1 MNIPSWVLGTGS
13 GIFLVASG
21 GLTAFTVIDL
31 LDSPEKPV
39 AITETQVRT
48 VGGGDADGPSGRPPG
63 QGPGPPRGGH

>member
-39 AITETQVRT
+39 ATPNSPNRR
-48 VGGGDADGPSGRPPG
+48 GR
-63 QGPGPPRGGH
+63 